1 MKQKMN
7 RREFMKATATAGI
20 MLSSGAA
27 LLGNRNIAHAKDL
40 QPIQLPQS
48 QPASGNALLKL
59 LEKRRTIREFGPEP
73 LPATI
78 LSSLLWAAFGI
89 NRPDGRRTAPSARNR
104 QEIDIY
110 VANSDGLY
118 LFDAKESMLRPVL
131 VEDIRGLTGTQSY
144 VKQAPVN
151 LVYVADLSKMS
162 GSSDEEKTFYSGA
175 DTGFISQNVYLYC
188 AAEGLATVV
197 RAFIDKP
204 VLAKAMKLRPDQ
216 RITLAQCVGYPK
228 KGT

>member
-1 MKQKMN
+1 MKQKIN

-20 MLSSGAA
+20 MLSSGTI
-27 LLGNRNIAHAKDL
+27 LLGSRDIAHAKDL
-40 QPIQLPQS
+40 QPIPLPQS
-48 QPASGNALLKL
+48 RPASGNTVLKF
-59 LEKRRTIREFGPEP
+59 LEKRCTIREFGLEP
-73 LPATI
+73 LPAAV
-78 LSSLLWAAFGI
+78 LSNLLWAAFGI

-151 LVYVADLSKMS
+151 LIYVADLSKMS

-197 RAFIDKP
+197 RALIDKP

-228 KGT
+228 KGA